1 MLRRYFN
8 EDDFQDE
15 YRGDDDDHGLGEDG
29 EFIHYIGK
37 DDLLNS
43 IQDMEMFEMNFN
55 ARILEM
61 AIDLSKKSWLWRFRS
76 IKKRTEIVNEAY
88 QLLSIIL
95 TPNELSF
102 SESDDD
108 DDDDD
113 GGGNNDNDIDLAT
126 E

>member
-15 YRGDDDDHGLGEDG
+15 YRDDDDDHNLDPSLGNEEG

-37 DDLLNS
+37 DELLNS

-61 AIDLSKKSWLWRFRS
+61 AIELSQKSWLWRFRS
-76 IKKRTEIVNEAY
+76 IKKKTEIVNKAY
-88 QLLSIIL
+88 QLLSVIL

-102 SESDDD
+102 ETSDDETD
-108 DDDDD
+108 D
-113 GGGNNDNDIDLAT
+113 

>member
-1 MLRRYFN
+1 MRRNFN

-15 YRGDDDDHGLGEDG
+15 YDDDDLEG

-55 ARILEM
+55 AKVLNM
-61 AIDLSKKSWLWRFRS
+61 AISVAEKSWFWRFKSIKRKTAIIKKS
-76 IKKRTEIVNEAY
+76 Y
-88 QLLSIIL
+88 DLLNRML
-95 TPNELSF
+95 TPLEYIESTDDYVDNSGDVDNDD
-102 SESDDD
+102 SDDD
-108 DDDDD
+108 EME
-113 GGGNNDNDIDLAT
+113 IS

>member
-15 YRGDDDDHGLGEDG
+15 YRDDDDDQHLGEEG

-37 DDLLNS
+37 DELLNS

-61 AIDLSKKSWLWRFRS
+61 AIDVSKKSWLWRFKS
-76 IKKRTEIVNEAY
+76 IEKKVAIINKAY
-88 QLLSIIL
+88 KLLSILL
-95 TPNELSF
+95 TPHELDLDLD
-102 SESDDD
+102 SDDEE
-108 DDDDD
+108 
-113 GGGNNDNDIDLAT
+113 L
-126 E
+126 EE